1 MNTERFSRGHE
12 VAFDAPVGRVI
23 GWRDG
28 EVIRATGIPYARA
41 GRFEKPVP
49 VLDLGEFEA
58 REWSPSAPQNPAE
71 EPPLFG
77 PELRDLAVSEDC
89 QNLSITLPGDLREG
103 EKLPVIVWI
112 HGGSYVAG
120 AGDSSFTDPARWVV
134 ERRVV
139 VVTVSYRLG
148 VLGFLGSALGP
159 ANLGLLDQAEAFR
172 WVRRNISVF
181 GGDGARVTALGES
194 AGADA
199 ILHHAAAMG
208 YAILMGRSEELLFD
222 RAIALSPPLG
232 IREGRSRMNAVGAK
246 VLEQRVEKESPIE
259 ELLAAQKAIEAA
271 SSRFGFAG
279 SMPFGVQYGYDPLP
293 PESEVVAAW
302 HAIAPKI
309 PLLISSVGTE
319 ASFFAHSMPFA
330 RFLRGLPSVGE
341 RAYWAFVEYSS
352 RAVFTKGIDF
362 LAHEWAAAGG
372 NAHRAVV
379 PWSVPGNPFGSPHV
393 MDIALLFSRKDS
405 WRCALPFE
413 GATWEEID
421 RAGAELRRYFAE
433 FASGASDHPLTK
445 EPRVIRGFAA

>member
-1 MNTERFSRGHE
+1 M
-12 VAFDAPVGRVI
+12 VDAPAGRI
-23 GWRDG
+23 TGWRDG

-77 PELRDLAVSEDC
+77 PELRDLPVSEDC
-89 QNLSITLPGDLREG
+89 QNLSITVPGDIRES

-120 AGDSSFTDPARWVV
+120 AGDSSFTDPARLVV

-172 WVRRNISVF
+172 WVRRNISSF
-181 GGDGARVTALGES
+181 GGDAARVTALGES

-208 YAILMGRSEELLFD
+208 HAILTGRSEELLFD

-232 IREGRSRMNAVGAK
+232 IREGRSRMNALSARI
-246 VLEQRVEKESPIE
+246 LEKRVRRESPIDD
-259 ELLAAQKAIEAA
+259 LLAAQKAIETAA
-271 SSRFGFAG
+271 APFGYAG
-279 SMPFGVQYGYDPLP
+279 SMPFGVQYGHDPLP
-293 PESEVVAAW
+293 PEEDVLAAW
-302 HAIAPKI
+302 QAIAPTV
-309 PLLISSVGTE
+309 PLLLSSVGTE
-319 ASFFAHSMPFA
+319 SSFFAHSMPFA
-330 RFLRGLPSVGE
+330 RFLRGLPRVGE
-341 RAYWAFVEYSS
+341 RAYWMFVDSAS
-352 RAVFTKGIDF
+352 RAVFTKGIDV

-372 NAHRAVV
+372 TSHRAVV
-379 PWSVPGNPFGSPHV
+379 PWSVPGNPYGSPHV
-393 MDIALLFSRKDS
+393 MDIALLFSRRDS
-405 WRCALPFE
+405 WRSALPFE
-413 GATWEEID
+413 GATWEEVD
-421 RAGAELRRYFAE
+421 RAGAEVRRYLTNFAAGE
-433 FASGASDHPLTK
+433 NSHPFTR

>member
-1 MNTERFSRGHE
+1 M
-12 VAFDAPVGRVI
+12 VDAPAGRI
-23 GWRDG
+23 TGWRDG
-28 EVIRATGIPYARA
+28 DVIRATGIPYARA

-77 PELRDLAVSEDC
+77 PELRDLPVSEDC
-89 QNLSITLPGDLREG
+89 QNLSITLPGDIREG

-120 AGDSSFTDPARWVV
+120 AGDSSFSDPARWVA
-134 ERRVV
+134 ERRVI

-172 WVRRNISVF
+172 WVRRNISSF
-181 GGDGARVTALGES
+181 GGDAARVTALGES

-208 YAILMGRSEELLFD
+208 HAILTGRSEELFFD

-232 IREGRSRMNAVGAK
+232 IREGRSRMNALSARI
-246 VLEQRVEKESPIE
+246 LEKRVKRESPIE
-259 ELLAAQKAIEAA
+259 DLLAAQKAIETAA
-271 SSRFGFAG
+271 APFGYAG
-279 SMPFGVQYGYDPLP
+279 SMPFGVQYGHDPLP
-293 PESEVVAAW
+293 PEEDVLAAW
-302 HAIAPKI
+302 HAIAPKV

-319 ASFFAHSMPFA
+319 SSFFAHSMPFA
-330 RFLRGLPSVGE
+330 RFLRGLPRVGE
-341 RAYWAFVEYSS
+341 RAYWMFVDSAS
-352 RAVFTKGIDF
+352 RAVFTKGIDV

-372 NAHRAVV
+372 ISHRAVV

-393 MDIALLFSRKDS
+393 MDIALLFSREDS
-405 WRCALPFE
+405 WRSALPFE

-421 RAGAELRRYFAE
+421 RAGAEVRRYLTHFAAGE
-433 FASGASDHPLTK
+433 NSHPFTR

>member
-1 MNTERFSRGHE
+1 M
-12 VAFDAPVGRVI
+12 VDAPAGRI
-23 GWRDG
+23 TGWRDG

-41 GRFEKPVP
+41 ERFDKPVP
-49 VLDLGEFEA
+49 VRDLGEFEA

-77 PELRDLAVSEDC
+77 PELRDLPVSEDC
-89 QNLSITLPGDLREG
+89 QNLSITVPGDIRES

-120 AGDSSFTDPARWVV
+120 AGDSSFTDPARLVI

-148 VLGFLGSALGP
+148 VLGFLGSSLGP

-172 WVRRNISVF
+172 WVRRNISSF
-181 GGDGARVTALGES
+181 GGDAARVTALGES

-208 YAILMGRSEELLFD
+208 HAILTGRSEELLFD

-232 IREGRSRMNAVGAK
+232 IREGRSRMNARSARILAK
-246 VLEQRVEKESPIE
+246 RGRRESSIE
-259 ELLAAQKAIEAA
+259 DLLAAQKAIEKAA
-271 SSRFGFAG
+271 APFGYAG
-279 SMPFGVQYGYDPLP
+279 SMPFGVQYGHDPLP
-293 PESEVVAAW
+293 PEEGVLAAW
-302 HAIAPKI
+302 HAIASEL

-319 ASFFAHSMPFA
+319 SSFFAHSMPFA
-330 RFLRGLPSVGE
+330 RFLRGLPRVGE
-341 RAYWAFVEYSS
+341 RAYWAFVDSAS
-352 RAVFTKGIDF
+352 RSVFTKDIDA

-372 NAHRAVV
+372 ISHRALV
-379 PWSVPGNPFGSPHV
+379 PWSVLGNPFGSPHV
-393 MDIALLFSRKDS
+393 MDIALLFSREDS
-405 WRCALPFE
+405 WRSALPFE
-413 GATWEEID
+413 GATWDEID

>member
-1 MNTERFSRGHE
+1 M
-12 VAFDAPVGRVI
+12 FDASVGRVI

-208 YAILMGRSEELLFD
+208 HAILTGRSEELLFD

-232 IREGRSRMNAVGAK
+232 IREGRSRMNALGAK
-246 VLEQRVEKESPIE
+246 VLGQRVEKESPIE

-279 SMPFGVQYGYDPLP
+279 SMPFGVQYGHDPLP

-330 RFLRGLPSVGE
+330 RFLRGFPRVGE

-352 RAVFTKGIDF
+352 RAVFTKGIDV

-372 NAHRAVV
+372 ISHRSVV

-393 MDIALLFSRKDS
+393 MDIALLFSREDS
-405 WRCALPFE
+405 WRSALPFE

-421 RAGAELRRYFAE
+421 SAGADLRRYLTQ
-433 FASGASDHPLTK
+433 FASGESDHPFTR
-445 EPRVIRGFAA
+445 EPRSIRGFAA